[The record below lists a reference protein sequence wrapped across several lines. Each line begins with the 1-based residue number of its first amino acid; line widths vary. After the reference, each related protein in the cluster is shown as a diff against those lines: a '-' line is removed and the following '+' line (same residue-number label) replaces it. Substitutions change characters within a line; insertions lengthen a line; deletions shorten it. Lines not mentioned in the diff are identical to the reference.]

1 MVRLLDL
8 LREIKVVLPG
18 EEYRRVF
25 EKAEMPDSEFKI
37 FLNSIRSENVGQK
50 SVTAVSDREVDGT
63 SDILN
68 LLQKIQAPNVKYIIE
83 LLNLLPVSHTHT
95 KRTYKVLKSFQG
107 TMSYY
112 CKSNIYLEYQSPYF
126 YTDEPVYAFSVWI
139 TMSNSVLFPNSRV
152 QLVNSVNFEPSFR
165 TYDSQL
171 LLELFKEDQE
181 EFYETL
187 KIY

>member
-8 LREIKVVLPG
+8 LREIKVVSPG
-18 EEYRRVF
+18 EEYRRIF
-25 EKAEMPDSEFKI
+25 EKIKMPDSEFKI
-37 FLNSIRSENVGQK
+37 FLNSIRSKNIDDL
-50 SVTAVSDREVDGT
+50 STTAVSDREVAGA

-68 LLQKIQAPNVKYIIE
+68 LLQKIQAPSVKYVIE
-83 LLNLLPVSHTHT
+83 LLNLLPISHTHT
-95 KRTYKVLKSFQG
+95 KRTYKVHRLFYGSL
-107 TMSYY
+107 SYY
-112 CKSNIYLEYQSPYF
+112 CKSNIYLEYESPYF
-126 YTDEPVYAFSVWI
+126 STDEPVYAFSVWI
-139 TMSNSVLFPNSRV
+139 DTSNSAIFPNSRV

-171 LLELFKEDQE
+171 LLELFKENQE